1 MQNVQWVNGNMP
13 KYHYILNE
21 EVCLDTYKKY
31 ARKDLFENGKYPLNL
46 TLIVDAEDEEQSF
59 AMRIAATDVNM
70 WILDY
75 IE

>member
-1 MQNVQWVNGNMP
+1 MP
-13 KYHYILNE
+13 KYHYVLDK
-21 EVCLDTYKKY
+21 EVCLATYKKY
-31 ARKDLFENGKYPLNL
+31 AMKDLFENGEYPLNL
-46 TLIVDAEDEEQSF
+46 TLVVDADNEEQSF